1 MDAIAAR
8 QFQFEGFTLDPMRRS
23 LRTGGREV
31 ELRPK
36 SFDVL
41 LHLVELAGRLAAKDE
56 IIAAVWPNVVA
67 TDESLARC
75 VSDVRHALG
84 DSGQAII
91 KTVPGRGYLFAAPVT
106 VVAADAP
113 ATTRGDPAEPVAGSR
128 PAGRLR
134 RLVPAAL
141 SLAAAVLLAAAAG
154 WWLWQQEMAAPPE
167 RASIAVLPFANLS
180 GDAGQDYVG
189 DGIADELTTSLGK
202 FRTLFVVSGNSAAK
216 FKGREADSAQIGREL
231 GVRYLLSGSVRPDAE
246 RLRITAALVDVASG
260 EQLWAERYDR
270 GTGDIFAVQDNVTR
284 QIVVRLAAHIDRSE
298 LERTMRKAPESWAAH
313 DHYLRGNALMRG
325 MQRNL
330 RSATIVAARVAYE
343 QALARDPRYAPAIQG
358 LAFTYLTGWA
368 QPVPD
373 EPIRGEFAQQPVLD
387 RAQQLA
393 EQAVDLDPT
402 LAEAHAT
409 LGWIL
414 YWQHGPEVGLK
425 AFERAFEFN
434 PNFVDGRF
442 AILLSHGG
450 RATEAV
456 AYVRRIMR
464 LDPLYPPL
472 YTYFLGKGYFFLGQ
486 QEEAIELVRS
496 AAARLPGFR
505 PPAVM
510 LAALAATTGRDEEA
524 SAAAAE
530 VRRIQP
536 DFSIA
541 AYVRFMRLAREE
553 DRQRLAT
560 GLRKAGLPE

>member
-1 MDAIAAR
+1 MDAIVAK
-8 QFQFEGFTLDPMRRS
+8 QFQFEGFALDPMRRS
-23 LRTGGREV
+23 LRTGGREI

-75 VSDVRHALG
+75 VSDIRHALG

-106 VVAADAP
+106 V
-113 ATTRGDPAEPVAGSR
+113 E
-128 PAGRLR
+128 
-134 RLVPAAL
+134 
-141 SLAAAVLLAAAAG
+141 
-154 WWLWQQEMAAPPE
+154 EMAVPPE

-180 GDAGQDYVG
+180 GDAGQDYVS
-189 DGIADELTTSLGK
+189 DGIANDLTTSLGK

-231 GVRYLLSGSVRPDAE
+231 GVRYLLGGSVRRDAE

-270 GTGDIFAVQDNVTR
+270 GTDDIFAVQDEVTR
-284 QIVVRLAAHIDRSE
+284 AIVVRLAAHIDRSE
-298 LERTMRKAPESWAAH
+298 LQRTMRKAPEFWAAH

-325 MQRNL
+325 LQRNM
-330 RSATIVAARVAYE
+330 RSATIVAARAAYE
-343 QALARDPRYAPAIQG
+343 QALARDPRYAPAMQG
-358 LAFTYLTGWA
+358 LAVTYLTGWQ

-373 EPIRGEFAQQPVLD
+373 EPIRGEFEQQPIID

-414 YWQHGPEVGLK
+414 YWQHGPDVGLK

-442 AILLSHGG
+442 AILLAHGG
-450 RATEAV
+450 RATEAI

-486 QEEAIELVRS
+486 YEEAMDLVRS

-505 PPAVM
+505 PPAAM
-510 LAALAATTGRDEEA
+510 LAALLGTTGRDEEA
-524 SAAAAE
+524 RAAAAE

-536 DFSIA
+536 DFSTA
-541 AYVRFMRLAREE
+541 AYIQFMRLTREE